1 MSGEE
6 ETHVK
11 FVQLDP
17 EEETQRSMRGFEHRK
32 DLVVSSS
39 VEPMLPV
46 LSLMIVRSGLST
58 LFNMPFLFPSISGGS
73 NSKRE
78 MMK

>member
-1 MSGEE
+1 MSGEQ

-11 FVQLDP
+11 FVLDP

-46 LSLMIVRSGLST
+46 LSLLIVRSGLST
-58 LFNMPFLFPSISGGS
+58 VFNMPFLFLSISGGS
-73 NSKRE
+73 NSKRK

>member
-17 EEETQRSMRGFEHRK
+17 EEEAQRSMRGFEHRK
-32 DLVVSSS
+32 DLVVSYS
-39 VEPMLPV
+39 VLWNQ
-46 LSLMIVRSGLST
+46 RY
-58 LFNMPFLFPSISGGS
+58 LFFPL
-73 NSKRE
+73 
-78 MMK
+78 